1 MALSEE
7 DRQAGT
13 TLRDVGTPLQWLW
26 LVDPNGFPKRV
37 AVAANINN
45 GHTFV
50 DDSGHTRLLGV
61 LEEAGWKLM
70 RKAVTAEE
78 WAVWTDYQA
87 KSEARRGRM
96 KPLPDHL
103 WPKGIK
109 RPHERNAVDGKADY
123 EPAAP
128 APTPAPVSAGKPAD
142 PGATTRSS
150 THRG

>member
-7 DRQAGT
+7 DRQAQT
-13 TLRDVGTPLQWLW
+13 KLRDVGTPLQWLW
-26 LVDPNGFPKRV
+26 LVDPEGFPKRV
-37 AVAANINN
+37 ATAANINN

-50 DDSGHTRLLGV
+50 DDSGRTRILGV

-70 RKAVTAEE
+70 HRVVTAEE
-78 WAVWTDYQA
+78 WAVWTDYHA

-109 RPHERNAVDGKADY
+109 RPRDRNSVDGKADY
-123 EPAAP
+123 EPSAP
-128 APTPAPVSAGKPAD
+128 APTPAPAIAGKPAE